1 MQWLGPPAGAGSILT
16 PIRESGEHPV
26 SDPPGSRGAQP
37 RTAVLPPELGRPHPQ
52 LCGVGRGCNRCAASQ
67 LPRRLPCRYLQR
79 RPPRPN
85 GDRAGAS
92 QARPTLA
99 WSRQKLTAASRARH
113 TAPWEQPKSPA
124 PTPYAAPAQARL
136 RVSTSLFGPSL
147 SPSAGPRPAPSALSG
162 QPERRLPG
170 RTGVRRAAPPGLGP
184 RGPGSS

>member
-16 PIRESGEHPV
+16 PIRESREHPV
-26 SDPPGSRGAQP
+26 PDPPGSREAQS
-37 RTAVLPPELGRPHPQ
+37 RAAVLPPELGRPHPQ

-99 WSRQKLTAASRARH
+99 WSRQKLTAASRARD
-113 TAPWEQPKSPA
+113 TAQSEQPKSLE
-124 PTPYAAPAQARL
+124 PTPYAAPARARL

-147 SPSAGPRPAPSALSG
+147 SPSAGPRPAPSAVVRATLAT
-162 QPERRLPG
+162 PATEDRR
-170 RTGVRRAAPPGLGP
+170 
-184 RGPGSS
+184 